1 MTISKAGLALAG
13 LYTAGA
19 GWVVWTERVSTGGGW
34 INLRF
39 MVSYLVTFPVARL
52 AEWLGL
58 KLDFRRNADALLA
71 VGVCAL
77 LVYALGWGAERLFRG
92 R

>member
-1 MTISKAGLALAG
+1 MSWSKTGLVLAG
-13 LYTAGA
+13 LYVAGA

-39 MVSYLVTFPVARL
+39 MGSYLATFPVARL
-52 AEWLGL
+52 AEWLGM
-58 KLDFRRNADALLA
+58 KLDFRRNVDVAVALSGCA
-71 VGVCAL
+71 VL
-77 LVYALGWGAERLFRG
+77 IYLLGWGAERLFRG

>member
-1 MTISKAGLALAG
+1 MSCSKTGLVLAG
-13 LYTAGA
+13 LYVAGA

-39 MVSYLVTFPVARL
+39 MGSYLATFPVAGL
-52 AEWLGL
+52 AEWLGM
-58 KLDFRRNADALLA
+58 KLDFRRTVDVAVALGA
-71 VGVCAL
+71 CVA
-77 LVYALGWGAERLFRG
+77 LVYLMGWGVERLFRG

>member
-1 MTISKAGLALAG
+1 MMWSKTGLTLAV
-13 LYTAGA
+13 LYAAGA

-39 MVSYLVTFPVARL
+39 MGSFLATFPVAAL
-52 AEWLGL
+52 AEWLGT
-58 KLDFRRNADALLA
+58 KLDFRRNLDAVLA
-71 VGVCAL
+71 VGGCAVLCYL
-77 LVYALGWGAERLFRG
+77 LGIGAERFFRG

>member
-1 MTISKAGLALAG
+1 MTVSKTGMVLAA
-13 LYTAGA
+13 LYAAGA

-39 MVSYLVTFPVARL
+39 MGSYLVTFPVAGL
-52 AEWLGL
+52 AEWLGM
-58 KLDFRRNADALLA
+58 KLDFRRSVDVVLA
-71 VGVCAL
+71 VGGCTAIFYFV
-77 LVYALGWGAERLFRG
+77 GWGIERVVRG